1 MSRWLT
7 WISDHQLRGWA
18 CSQCDWNFP
27 VPSLLQD
34 KDAKSAYDRLAASKF
49 QDHDCAT
56 YPKRQDADED
66 SFAERARR
74 LILRGF
80 KPKDAV
86 EIVLQ
91 EIMLEYRNDPTKVAK
106 ARIEAEGF
114 LRSMKDSL
122 T

>member
-7 WISDHQLRGWA
+7 WISDQQLRGWA

-34 KDAKSAYDRLAASKF
+34 KEAKTAYDRLAASKF
-49 QDHDCAT
+49 QNHDCAT
-56 YPKRQDADED
+56 YPKRRDADED
-66 SFAERARR
+66 SFTERARR
-74 LILRGF
+74 LISHGL

-86 EIVLQ
+86 EIALQ
-91 EIMLEYRNDPTKVAK
+91 EIMLEYRNDPARVSQ